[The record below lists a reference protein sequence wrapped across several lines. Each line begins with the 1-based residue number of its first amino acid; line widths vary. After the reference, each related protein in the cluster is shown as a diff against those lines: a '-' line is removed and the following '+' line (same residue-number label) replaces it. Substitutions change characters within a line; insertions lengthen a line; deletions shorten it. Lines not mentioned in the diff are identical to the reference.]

1 MPEMKICIPEN
12 ISFSDL
18 RLARDADGM
27 VSFDWT
33 PIDAICKAS
42 GIDPSFFR
50 ETPEDNVASL
60 INEWYRRHIADGGDA
75 DLTQEEMIAE
85 ALAEDAVGGGFSY
98 PPGRA

>member
-1 MPEMKICIPEN
+1 MPEKKICIPEN

-33 PIDAICKAS
+33 PIDAICMAS

-85 ALAEDAVGGGFSY
+85 ALAEDAFGGGFSY

>member
-1 MPEMKICIPEN
+1 MPLMNVCIPEN
-12 ISFSDL
+12 IRFSDL

-50 ETPEDNVASL
+50 ET
-60 INEWYRRHIADGGDA
+60 
-75 DLTQEEMIAE
+75 QEELIAE
-85 ALAEDAVGGGFSY
+85 ALAEDAFGGGFSY
-98 PPGRA
+98 PPGSA